1 MYFKHVYEDGL
12 AQASYVVGCQAT
24 GSAIVIDPRRDIQ
37 VYLEIADSE
46 GFSIDY
52 ITETHIH
59 ADFLSGTREL
69 AAATGA
75 KVLLSGEGGADWQ
88 YDFDHESLT
97 DGDSFTVGNL
107 RFDVIHTPG
116 HTPEHICF
124 VLTDLPSSEEPV
136 MLFTGDFLFVGDV
149 GRPDLLEEAAGVKGA
164 REVGAHQMYES
175 VHKLDYLPDFVQ
187 VWPGHG
193 AGSACGKGLSSI
205 PHSTLG
211 YEKRFNWA
219 SAIESEEEFVAAV
232 LDGQPEPPTYFAEM
246 KRVNREGPR
255 VLHGFPEP
263 DIGTL
268 ARLRELLAEHAWVV
282 DTRSAAEYGAGH
294 IAGTINIPLNRS
306 FNTWAGWLL
315 PYDRP
320 FHLIVDQAHVDE
332 AVRDLAM
339 VGLDD
344 VGAVFAPT
352 VIDAWAE
359 SGGEFGTIE
368 TRTPGEVEAALLADD
383 AEVLDV
389 RGTAEWR
396 DGHLEGVD
404 VIPTGY
410 LLDHLDELPRR
421 RDLVL
426 HCQSGARSAIAASLL
441 QRAGFENVA
450 HMQGGF
456 AAWEARGLPTVRE
469 DLGSAVPA

>member
-175 VHKLDYLPDFVQ
+175 VHKLDYLPDYVQ

-193 AGSACGKGLSSI
+193 AGSACGKALGAVPST
-205 PHSTLG
+205 TLG
-211 YEKRFNWA
+211 YERRVNWA
-219 SAIESEEEFVAAV
+219 YRTTDEAKFVAEL
-232 LDGQPEPPTYFAEM
+232 LDGQPEPPKYFGTM
-246 KRVNREGPR
+246 KIWNREGPK
-255 VLHGFPEP
+255 VLQSLPRP
-263 DIGTL
+263 N
-268 ARLRELLAEHAWVV
+268 RLDPASLKRMVDRDAQVV
-282 DTRSAAEYGAGH
+282 DARDKFAYAGGH
-294 IAGTINIPLNRS
+294 LPGSYNIPDS
-306 FNTWAGWLL
+306 SDFSTWAGWLL
-315 PYDRP
+315 DFERDVVLIAPDHRVDDLVARLVRIGCDRVVGYLP
-320 FHLIVDQAHVDE
+320 DIERLSDTGVELEIVRQ
-332 AVRDLAM
+332 RT
-339 VGLDD
+339 VGDVHDD
-344 VGAVFAPT
+344 IASGT
-352 VIDAWAE
+352 V
-359 SGGEFGTIE
+359 S
-368 TRTPGEVEAALLADD
+368 
-383 AEVLDV
+383 VLDV
-389 RGTAEWR
+389 RSASEYG
-396 DGHLEGVD
+396 DGHIEGAVN
-404 VIPTGY
+404 IHAGRLP
-410 LLDHLDELPRR
+410 DHLAEIPRDR
-421 RDLVL
+421 EVVVHCETGFRSSIASSVL
-426 HCQSGARSAIAASLL
+426 LAHGVR
-441 QRAGFENVA
+441 NVSN
-450 HMQGGF
+450 MTGGY
-456 AAWEARGLPTVRE
+456 AAWQDAGYETVTEAEPV
-469 DLGSAVPA
+469 GS

>member
-193 AGSACGKGLSSI
+193 AGSACGKALGAVPST
-205 PHSTLG
+205 TLG
-211 YEKRFNWA
+211 YERRVNWA
-219 SAIESEEEFVAAV
+219 YRTTDETEFVAEL
-232 LDGQPEPPTYFAEM
+232 LDGQPEPPTYFGTM
-246 KRVNREGPR
+246 KIWNREGPK
-255 VLHGFPEP
+255 VLQSLPRP
-263 DIGTL
+263 N
-268 ARLRELLAEHAWVV
+268 RLDPSSLKRMVDRGAQVV
-282 DTRSAAEYGAGH
+282 DARDKFAYAGGH
-294 IAGTINIPLNRS
+294 LPGSYNIPDS
-306 FNTWAGWLL
+306 SDFSTWAGWLL
-315 PYDRP
+315 DFERDVVLIAPDHRVDDLVARLVRIGCDRVVGYLP
-320 FHLIVDQAHVDE
+320 DIERLSDTGIELEIVRQRTVADVH
-332 AVRDLAM
+332 
-339 VGLDD
+339 DD
-344 VGAVFAPT
+344 IASGAV
-352 VIDAWAE
+352 
-359 SGGEFGTIE
+359 S
-368 TRTPGEVEAALLADD
+368 
-383 AEVLDV
+383 VLDV
-389 RGTAEWR
+389 RSASEYG
-396 DGHLEGVD
+396 DGHIEDALNIHAGRL
-404 VIPTGY
+404 P
-410 LLDHLDELPRR
+410 DHLAEIPRDR
-421 RDLVL
+421 EVVVHCETGFRSSIASSVL
-426 HCQSGARSAIAASLL
+426 LAHGVR
-441 QRAGFENVA
+441 NVSN
-450 HMQGGF
+450 MTGGY
-456 AAWEARGLPTVRE
+456 AAWQDAGYETVAE
-469 DLGSAVPA
+469 GEPVG